1 MTTQERE
8 ALFISHASPED
19 NAFCLWLGAKLA
31 AMGYEVWADVL
42 RLRGGDDWQRKLEDA
57 LRNRTSK
64 VLLVAN
70 AASVQKQGVRN
81 EIQIASDVSKKI
93 GDAEFIIPLRM
104 SAYEKPFLIAHS
116 QYIDFE
122 KGWSKGLH
130 ELLDV
135 LPTPPAKSASQ
146 SAMWRSLQQI
156 HGKSIIETP
165 ELLRSN
171 WVGVTQ
177 LPKHIVLYEF
187 KTGVATGIAA
197 SALES
202 CSWPLAP
209 FGDLGFLSCASF
221 DELQS
226 KIDPSLPIS
235 QKARRGFS
243 AFMESGWPKEGIETR
258 DARRI
263 ATNLIRQ
270 GLEDLFLRRG
280 LQGYELSNH
289 HIAWWGDIA
298 TVPTTKVGFR
308 WPGTVGLRQI
318 QGRSDKRK
326 MNWHY
331 GVSVAFR
338 MFPQWH
344 VRFSGRLV
352 FTEDGKVPFGDPAK
366 MHRLRR
372 SFAKSWRNARWRD
385 MLLAFLSWLASGA
398 DRLEVPVGG
407 DFPIILRLPPR
418 GFQAP
423 VSIPVAAENPEAD
436 DDDPSDDD
444 EVEPEDG

>member
-1 MTTQERE
+1 MPAQQRE
-8 ALFISHASPED
+8 VLFISHANPED
-19 NAFCLWLGAKLA
+19 NPFCLWLGAKLA

-57 LRNRTSK
+57 LRNRTRK

-70 AASVQKQGVRN
+70 GTSVQKQGVRN

-93 GDAEFIIPLRM
+93 SDAEFIIPLRM
-104 SAYEKPFLIAHS
+104 SDYEKPFLIAHA

-130 ELLDV
+130 DLLEM
-135 LPTPPAKSASQ
+135 LPRPPTTSAGQ
-146 SAMWRSLQQI
+146 NAIWRGLQQI
-156 HGKSIIETP
+156 HGKAVVETP

-171 WVGVTQ
+171 WVAVTD
-177 LPKHIVLYEF
+177 LPKYIVLYEF
-187 KTGVATGIAA
+187 KIGVAASRVAA
-197 SALES
+197 ALDN
-202 CSWPLAP
+202 CTWPVAP

-226 KIDPSLPIS
+226 EIDPSLPIV
-235 QKARRGFS
+235 QKARRSFS
-243 AFMESGWPKEGIETR
+243 QFIGSGWPNEGIETR

-263 ATNLIRQ
+263 ATNLVRQ
-270 GLEDLFLRRG
+270 GLEALFSRRG
-280 LQGYELSNH
+280 LKGYELSNNH
-289 HIAWWGDIA
+289 FAWWGDTA
-298 TVPTTKVGFR
+298 SVPTTKIRFR
-308 WPGTVGLRQI
+308 WPEAVGLRQI
-318 QGRSDKRK
+318 QGHSDKRK

-338 MFPQWH
+338 IFPQWH
-344 VRFSGRLV
+344 IRFGGRLV
-352 FTEDGKVPFGDPAK
+352 FTEDGKVPFDDPAK

-385 MLLAFLSWLASGA
+385 MLLAFLSWLASGK
-398 DRLEVPVGG
+398 DQFEIPMGG
-407 DFPIILRLPPR
+407 DFPIILRLPPK

-423 VSIPVAAENPEAD
+423 VSIPAAAENPEAD

-444 EVEPEDG
+444 EVESEDV